1 MLTFKNFLKDNMD
14 YDTFKKVRGRIV
26 PALRSKTT
34 KKVHKGRR
42 GEEHID
48 IANKLH
54 PGESQLASKTEK
66 DYHIGYY
73 DPKHKKFHGRYVHG
87 YMVDTPDLMTRMQ
100 RIRRYGSE

>member
-1 MLTFKNFLKDNMD
+1 
-14 YDTFKKVRGRIV
+14 
-26 PALRSKTT
+26 
-34 KKVHKGRR
+34 
-42 GEEHID
+42 
-48 IANKLH
+48 
-54 PGESQLASKTEK
+54 LASKTEK